1 VDEWTCGACGGT
13 NGPNDPYCTT
23 CQARRL
29 KGRAAGGAPAEP
41 GWQCGDCETVNVAG
55 AATCLACGA
64 PSSRAAAAAP
74 AATIAAV
81 TTVVERT
88 AEDKPSATPRPAGT
102 AAARGGSGAADLR
115 RDPTAA
121 RARRNMWIA
130 IGSAAAVVLLACI
143 GIFVALAAKHSPPR
157 TSAVLTSPAPSAV
170 TVPPTDT
177 APTPTQTT
185 IPPGVPEAE
194 AIYNQIIVPSEQA
207 KSNIQSTIDDVDNC
221 GNPAG
226 DSSTFSQAA
235 QTRQQLASTLQGLDV
250 ADIPQGQG
258 LETAL
263 YNALTA
269 SATADNDY
277 SSWASDE
284 ANGNCTND
292 DTSDANYQQA
302 LQDDMP
308 ATADKNSFLSL
319 WNGLPSQYSLPQLT
333 AAQF

>member
-1 VDEWTCGACGGT
+1 VEEWTCGACGGT

-23 CQARRL
+23 CQAPRL
-29 KGRAAGGAPAEP
+29 RGSTAGRAPVEP
-41 GWQCGDCETVNVAG
+41 GWRCGDCETMNVAG
-55 AATCLACGA
+55 AAACLACGA

-74 AATIAAV
+74 AATITAV

-88 AEDKPSATPRPAGT
+88 AKEKRWATPRPAKS
-102 AAARGGSGAADLR
+102 AAAPGAFGAVEAFG
-115 RDPTAA
+115 DPAV

-130 IGSAAAVVLLACI
+130 IGSAAAVLLLACI
-143 GIFVALAAKHSPPR
+143 AISVALASKHSPER
-157 TSAVLTSPAPSAV
+157 TTAVLRSHGAPV
-170 TVPPTDT
+170 DTLPPTDP
-177 APTPTQTT
+177 APTPTQATT
-185 IPPGVPEAE
+185 PPGVAEAE

-207 KSNIQSTIDDVDNC
+207 KGNIQSTIDDVDNC
-221 GNPAG
+221 GNPTG

-250 ADIPQGQG
+250 ADIPQGQT
-258 LETAL
+258 LETDL

-284 ANGNCTND
+284 ANGDCTND
-292 DTSDANYQQA
+292 DTSDPNYQQA

-308 ATADKNSFLSL
+308 ATADKNSFLSI
-319 WNGLPSQYSLPQLT
+319 WNNLPSQYSLPQLT